1 MTGHLRL
8 CGCVVALIVGGG
20 AAGCSGTVAI
30 DSGLTGVVLRGPIE
44 PVCQVGASCDAPF
57 AASFTVQQ
65 GGRAIT
71 TFRSDANGQF
81 EVMLA
86 SGAYTVVP
94 APDAPVISPTSQGKP
109 VVVGPQG
116 LTTVR
121 LEFDT
126 GIR

>member
-1 MTGHLRL
+1 MTSHLRL
-8 CGCVVALIVGGG
+8 CECVVALII
-20 AAGCSGTVAI
+20 ASATAGCGGTVVV
-30 DSGLTGVVLRGPIE
+30 DTGLTGVVLRGPIQ

-57 AASFTVQQ
+57 AAIFTVQQ

-71 TFRSDANGQF
+71 MFRSDANGQF

-86 SGAYTVVP
+86 PGAYTVVP

>member
-8 CGCVVALIVGGG
+8 CDCVVALIIATG
-20 AAGCSGTVAI
+20 AAGCGGTVAI
-30 DSGLTGVVLRGPIE
+30 DSGLTGVVVRGPIQ

-57 AASFTVQQ
+57 AAGFTVQQ
-65 GGRAIT
+65 GGRVIA
-71 TFRSDANGQF
+71 TFRSDTNGRF
-81 EVMLA
+81 EVTLA
-86 SGAYTVVP
+86 PGAYTVVP
-94 APDAPVISPTSQGKP
+94 APDAPVISPTSQGKA